1 MKILLFLRLLLDIYG
16 ALFLLVIAGGAAIGG
31 LLPYQSFIELGTVGF
46 YATLGFGFALWLV
59 LAAFMRRKAVPPS
72 ATTSTAPSAPATS
85 TTSTPPVVPPD
96 L

>member
-1 MKILLFLRLLLDIYG
+1 MKILQVLRLLLDIYG

-31 LLPYQSFIELGTVGF
+31 LLPYHSFIELGTIGF

-59 LAAFMRRKAVPPS
+59 LAAVMRRKTMSPATSATATPPAVPPE
-72 ATTSTAPSAPATS
+72 
-85 TTSTPPVVPPD
+85 

>member
-1 MKILLFLRLLLDIYG
+1 MKILHVLRLLLDIYG

-59 LAAFMRRKAVPPS
+59 LAAFMRRKA
-72 ATTSTAPSAPATS
+72 APSSSPATS
-85 TTSTPPVVPPD
+85 TTTVVPPPE

>member
-1 MKILLFLRLLLDIYG
+1 MKILHVLRLLLDIYG

-31 LLPYQSFIELGTVGF
+31 LLPYHSFVELGVIGF

-59 LAAFMRRKAVPPS
+59 LAAFMRRKTALPS
-72 ATTSTAPSAPATS
+72 TTATS
-85 TTSTPPVVPPD
+85 TTATPPAVPPE